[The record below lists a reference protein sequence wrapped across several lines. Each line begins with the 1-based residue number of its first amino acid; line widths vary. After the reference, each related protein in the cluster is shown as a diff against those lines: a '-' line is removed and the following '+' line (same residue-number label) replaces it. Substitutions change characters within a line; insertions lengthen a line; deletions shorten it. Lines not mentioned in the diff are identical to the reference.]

1 MFTPTKLI
9 ILGLIL
15 FVVWTIFKMI
25 EKRNA
30 VAQDKKDEAKKGAA
44 IDLQECAA
52 CGAWVDAPCGKEN
65 CPIKS

>member
-15 FVVWTIFKMI
+15 VVVWTIFKTI
-25 EKRNA
+25 DKRRA
-30 VAQDKKDEAKKGAA
+30 VARDKKNKGAKADA
-44 IDLQECAA
+44 IDLRECSN
-52 CGAWVDAPCGKEN
+52 CGAWVDAPCGDEN